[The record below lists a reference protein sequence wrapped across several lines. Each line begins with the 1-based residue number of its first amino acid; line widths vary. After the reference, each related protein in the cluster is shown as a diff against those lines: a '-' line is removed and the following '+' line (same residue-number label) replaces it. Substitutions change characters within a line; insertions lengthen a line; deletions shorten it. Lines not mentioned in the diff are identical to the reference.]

1 VGVLGIALIAVID
14 RLVPEAE
21 NPHEAHPVEDIGNKR
36 KAHHQKALL
45 RMGLM
50 SALAIGVHNFPEGLA
65 TFAAALAD
73 PQLGVAIAVAIAI
86 HNIPEGVAVA
96 GPFRACGM
104 PRWRYIGWATLSG
117 LSEPIAALLGAAFV
131 SLLGGLLPTSLAF
144 AGGAMLYV
152 VSDELIPESHS
163 HGYEHQATW
172 GFVAGF
178 IILLILMRIV

>member
-1 VGVLGIALIAVID
+1 MGVLGIALIAVID

-96 GPFRACGM
+96 VPIYYATGNRRRAFRLSF
-104 PRWRYIGWATLSG
+104 LSG
-117 LSEPIAALLGAAFV
+117 LSEPVGAVLGWLVLTPFMNGV
-131 SLLGGLLPTSLAF
+131 LFGVVF
-144 AGGAMLYV
+144 GA
-152 VSDELIPESHS
+152 
-163 HGYEHQATW
+163 
-172 GFVAGF
+172 VAGIMVF
-178 IILLILMRIV
+178 I